1 MSKNTNLSFLTDYIT
16 ADITNGRIGI
26 FTASPTV
33 AFDVTGAARVSGV
46 LTLSSTISN
55 GTNTYTL
62 PSATGTLALT
72 SALSSYL
79 PLAGGT
85 LTGALGGTSASFSST
100 LTSVGA
106 TINGA
111 NNAIIDLYN
120 TALADT
126 NARNW
131 RIVTNESSWGALEFR
146 VSTANNNAPTSAKL
160 ILNKDG
166 AATFS
171 SSVTAT
177 TYGVSGTTGAV
188 FTSSAAT
195 TAAVYGYI
203 NNTSGRFYFGSE
215 SSTGGTITTGSTAYY
230 GQIAAQGLQISANTG
245 NNVHVTITP
254 TGNVGIGTT
263 APAELLVVYGTSA
276 SRPRLI
282 VGPIT
287 TSTVLYSTFNS
298 QDNPSIEVNTS
309 TASGFAGL
317 TLSNSNNT
325 SGNTLGGI
333 SFVASG
339 SSASDKRGAIIVS
352 ALESASTT
360 SISSN
365 LYFFTNNAN
374 SLGERMRITSGGN
387 VGIGNT
393 NPLSAADQHGLQI
406 TAPAGKAAYLR
417 LNFTG
422 LTGLDVIQGG
432 DGTGYLY
439 LRDNNELRFGTNN
452 TTRMTIAANGSIG
465 APTGTNIYNASDVRL
480 KKNISTTTYGLD
492 TISAL
497 NPVKFN
503 WVDGFE
509 PTEDGKDML
518 GFIAQEVQA
527 VLPEAVESFG
537 GNSVTIGDTVIDNP
551 LRVNEKFII
560 PVLVK
565 AIQELSAEITLL
577 KNK

>member
-1 MSKNTNLSFLTDYIT
+1 M
-16 ADITNGRIGI
+16 
-26 FTASPTV
+26 
-33 AFDVTGAARVSGV
+33 
-46 LTLSSTISN
+46 
-55 GTNTYTL
+55 
-62 PSATGTLALT
+62 
-72 SALSSYL
+72 
-79 PLAGGT
+79 
-85 LTGALGGTSASFSST
+85 
-100 LTSVGA
+100 
-106 TINGA
+106 
-111 NNAIIDLYN
+111 
-120 TALADT
+120 
-126 NARNW
+126 
-131 RIVTNESSWGALEFR
+131 
-146 VSTANNNAPTSAKL
+146 
-160 ILNKDG
+160 
-166 AATFS
+166 
-171 SSVTAT
+171 
-177 TYGVSGTTGAV
+177 
-188 FTSSAAT
+188 
-195 TAAVYGYI
+195 
-203 NNTSGRFYFGSE
+203 
-215 SSTGGTITTGSTAYY
+215 
-230 GQIAAQGLQISANTG
+230 
-245 NNVHVTITP
+245 
-254 TGNVGIGTT
+254 
-263 APAELLVVYGTSA
+263 VVYGTSA